1 MAHRRSL
8 VFLLLVVAGVVGA
21 TVATGAYTTITAERT
36 VSVTVTGD
44 DSALL
49 QMAPH
54 TGPNGLYAQQTAS
67 GEIEIRLDGALGLSN
82 GMNLD
87 STTTLNNV
95 FNVTNQGSQP
105 VGVWITKTGPNAN
118 LVSFETGSG
127 VVMDGSSAN
136 AQNLTVGSTIEVTI
150 VVDTAGQTLSSGDV
164 LLNSITVH
172 ADADQA

>member
-1 MAHRRSL
+1 MAHRRTL
-8 VFLLLVVAGVVGA
+8 VFLLLAVAAVVGA
-21 TVATGAYTTITAERT
+21 TVATGAYTTVTATRT
-36 VSVTVTGD
+36 VSVSVAGD

-49 QMAPH
+49 QMTPH

-67 GEIEIRLDGALGLSN
+67 GEIEIRLDGALGLSS

-95 FNVTNQGSQP
+95 FNVTNQGTQP

-118 LVSFETGSG
+118 LVTFQTAGG
-127 VVMDGSSAN
+127 AVMDGSSAN
-136 AQNLTVGSTIEVTI
+136 AQTLAVGSTIEVTI

-172 ADADQA
+172 ADAAQA